1 MNERRHDVLELVAD
15 GPITRSSVAERL
27 EVDPESVERHVTA
40 LRDAG
45 FEVVDGPDGYELA
58 SISGY
63 SESTISF
70 GLDTPFSI
78 DYQETVQ
85 STNDRA
91 RDLAR
96 TGASNVAV
104 VAAEQTAG
112 RGRLNREWRSPDG
125 GVWASVLIRP
135 SASAAKAPLYTIV
148 GAVAATEAARE
159 FDVDAQ
165 IKWPNDVVLADDTD
179 RGYRKIGG
187 VLTAMES
194 EQSRISWLVCGIGV
208 NVAVDPSDLPAE
220 ATSLHEHADDVD
232 RRRYLHRLLE
242 RFDLYRDDLDGALD
256 RCRRHS
262 LTVGQR
268 VRATVGGRS
277 IEGDAIEL
285 TTNGS
290 LVIATADGDER
301 VVTAGD
307 CEHLRSV

>member
-1 MNERRHDVLELVAD
+1 MSERRHDVLELVAD
-15 GPITRSSVAERL
+15 GPIARSAVANRL
-27 EVDPESVERHVTA
+27 GIDTETVERYVA
-40 LRDAG
+40 GLRDAG
-45 FEVVDGPDGYELA
+45 FEVVDGSKGYELA

-63 SESTISF
+63 SESTIGF
-70 GLDTPFSI
+70 GLDAPFSI
-78 DYQETVQ
+78 DYQDTVQ

-104 VAAEQTAG
+104 VAAEQSGG
-112 RGRLNREWRSPDG
+112 RGRLDREWRSPDG
-125 GVWASVLIRP
+125 GVWTSVLIRP
-135 SASAAKAPLYTIV
+135 SASTARAPLYTIV
-148 GAVAATEAARE
+148 GAVAATEAARQ

-165 IKWPNDVVLADDTD
+165 IKWPNDVVLADDGA

-208 NVAVDPSDLPAE
+208 NVTVDPTDLPPG
-220 ATSLHEHADDVD
+220 ATSLHAHTADVD
-232 RRRYLHRLLE
+232 RRRYLQRLLE
-242 RFDLYRDDLDGALD
+242 LVDAYRGDLDGALD

-262 LTVGQR
+262 LTLGQR
-268 VRATVGGRS
+268 VRVTVDGRS
-277 IEGDAIEL
+277 IEGEAVEL

-290 LVIATADGDER
+290 LVIATPAGDER

-307 CEHLRSV
+307 CEHLRTV